1 MTLLFERFSEVSKRA
16 TQLAQLEAHRLGHNL
31 IGTEFLFLGLLGN
44 GTCTAAKVLKQA
56 VPITLKDARIAVERI
71 TGRGSGFVSEEP
83 SFTPRAKSVF
93 ALAIAECEKLNS
105 TEVGTEHLLLA
116 LLTDGEGVALH
127 VLQNSYDVE
136 PSELKAYILKQLA
149 QEANDET

>member
-1 MTLLFERFSEVSKRA
+1 MSESTSDEMA
-16 TQLAQLEAHRLGHNL
+16 
-31 IGTEFLFLGLLGN
+31 
-44 GTCTAAKVLKQA
+44 
-56 VPITLKDARIAVERI
+56 
-71 TGRGSGFVSEEP
+71 
-83 SFTPRAKSVF
+83 RAKRVF